1 MVYAV
6 PEQKMIESLAEH
18 GVDPMDLVPSL
29 MTTHTIKNPEYDPEE
44 VKRKELA
51 EEMERVRLEEEE
63 QQKRERKEKG
73 EDLEDTV
80 ADADEPPPPPY
91 ARTEE
96 GVAGEAAPTSTTP
109 KSPLPPPPPPPLTP
123 RKFNNPF
130 GDDDDEDEDEM
141 PKKFQV
147 VAGPSTARLR
157 SGSIATTT
165 PRSVVESDGDLATF
179 SEDLGDDEPSID
191 GTTPQDDEEEEE
203 STTPKANP
211 PLRLPGPPEDILSPR
226 LTALPPELPPQS
238 ESKALPGV
246 STSLSKTDEN
256 VTLDIRWTIVSCVG
270 GAHRN

>member
-6 PEQKMIESLAEH
+6 SEQKMIESLAEH

-91 ARTEE
+91 ARTVEE
-96 GVAGEAAPTSTTP
+96 GIAGEAAPTSTTP
-109 KSPLPPPPPPPLTP
+109 KSPLPPPPPLTP

-130 GDDDDEDEDEM
+130 GDDDEDEDEM